1 MSARIFVFLFALT
14 AMQGNAQ
21 TFLGKRAVISGTV
34 LNGSRNYFSGLRA
47 EYMLSSR
54 YSLAAGFAFMK
65 FKAVPTYSTTSVNEL
80 IINGSDADLEA
91 FLPSDQVN
99 FLLTDTY
106 SFSEGNSSGLQSD
119 LNQAA
124 RLTIQPRMLSL
135 TLKKYKNGPFN
146 APFGAYSYLGFQYG
160 THTVSGALAVPV
172 LYSDSFSYINTFSSS
187 QSRYISG
194 VSAKI
199 RVVGAELG
207 WGKNWFLNE
216 WLNLDLAFG
225 FTGAVISDLTDSALE
240 KYMAIAYWRQAS
252 GNVYLFRRRMHEL
265 ATSYPSG
272 DMLKTSG
279 MNLGV
284 AFRLSLG
291 IAL

>member
-1 MSARIFVFLFALT
+1 MRLRFIMFVLAFS

-54 YSLAAGFAFMK
+54 YSLAAGFDFMK

-80 IINGSDADLEA
+80 LIYGTAADLNA
-91 FLPSDQVN
+91 FLPSDQAN
-99 FLLTDTY
+99 LLLTGDY
-106 SFSEGNSSGLQSD
+106 SFSEGNSSELQSD
-119 LNQAA
+119 LDQAA

-172 LYSDSFSYINTFSSS
+172 LYSDSYGYYNTFNSL

-252 GNVYLFRRRMHEL
+252 GNLHLFRRRMHEL
-265 ATSYPSG
+265 DTSYPSG
-272 DMLKTSG
+272 DLRKTSG
-279 MNLGV
+279 LNLGV